1 MRVSLQLTKERLLL
15 SFVLG
20 LTDGILNAL
29 VLATATILRG
39 GHAEVGVGLRVA
51 TVALVTAVFAVYVA
65 QYSELRAQLARAGR
79 QLNLTSR
86 GRLATTRLG
95 RTVMREAFAATV
107 VAGLASF
114 FGSLLPLL
122 AGAVLPGPP
131 WLPLA
136 ISLAVLGALG
146 AGIGV
151 AIGGAVLRWSGALM
165 IAGALVAALGYQLRI
180 V

>member
-1 MRVSLQLTKERLLL
+1 MRMRLALAEGRLLL

-39 GHAEVGVGLRVA
+39 GHASIEVGLKVA
-51 TVALVTAVFAVYVA
+51 TVALVTAIFAVYVA
-65 QYSELRAQLARAGR
+65 QYSELRTQLARAGR

-86 GRLATTRLG
+86 GRLATTHLG
-95 RTVMREAFAATV
+95 RAVIREALVATA
-107 VAGLASF
+107 VAGTASF
-114 FGSLLPLL
+114 SGSLLPLL
-122 AGAVLPGPP
+122 AGALLPGPS

-136 ISLAVLGALG
+136 ISLVVLGLLG
-146 AGIGV
+146 AGIGSV
-151 AIGGAVLRWSGALM
+151 VGGSPPRWSGALM
-165 IAGALVAALGYQLRI
+165 IGGALVAALGYQLRI